1 MEKICEK
8 MPINNCKKTKQIAV
22 LLKFNKK
29 RVAAKKRLY
38 KKIQEDY
45 IKMRLKNL
53 DKGYIIKTLQEKYKN
68 YEGMPCSHMTIYNAL
83 NFNEINKRIRAT
95 QACDPLLIA
104 QAEQGTLRCSAVLFF
119 MNVQKSLTH
128 SDINA

>member
-1 MEKICEK
+1 
-8 MPINNCKKTKQIAV
+8 MPIKNYKKTKKCVAQ
-22 LLKFNKK
+22 LKFNKK
-29 RVAAKKRLY
+29 RVAAKNRLY

-53 DKGYIIKTLQEKYKN
+53 DKGYIIKMLQKKYKN
-68 YEGMPCSHMTIYNAL
+68 YEGEPCSHMTIYNAL
-83 NFNEINKRIRAT
+83 NFREINKRIRAT

-104 QAEQGTLRCSAVLFF
+104 QAEQGTLRRSAVLFL